1 MSRQPD
7 SGIVENFFRRDGRL
21 NRLRYFKR
29 NVVLFV
35 VELIILTVITT
46 VGTND
51 LDEFSQGSLIV
62 FRVFYIA
69 GLIPFCC
76 LMIRRLH
83 DLDMNETLAYVFFA
97 LSFVT
102 VFIDGKDMLKVEPSS
117 LENAL
122 DTVACIINL
131 YTLFWPGT
139 NGDNSYGS
147 DPLKAT

>member
-62 FRVFYIA
+62 FKVVSIA
-69 GLIPFCC
+69 VMIPFCC

-83 DLDMNETLAYVFFA
+83 DLDMSETLAYVFFA
-97 LSFVT
+97 LIVVS
-102 VFIDGKDMLKVEPSS
+102 ILMDGKDMLKTEPTF

-122 DTVACIINL
+122 NTVNFIISL
-131 YTLFWPGT
+131 YVLFWPGT
-139 NGDNSYGS
+139 NGDNRYGA
-147 DPLKAT
+147 DPLK

>member
-46 VGTND
+46 AGTND

-62 FRVFYIA
+62 FKVVSIA
-69 GLIPFCC
+69 VMIPFCC

-83 DLDMNETLAYVFFA
+83 DLNMSETLAYVSFA
-97 LSFVT
+97 LIVVS
-102 VFIDGKDMLKVEPSS
+102 ILMDGKDMLKTEPTLLEDVLNTVNFIIS
-117 LENAL
+117 LY
-122 DTVACIINL
+122 V
-131 YTLFWPGT
+131 LFWPGT
-139 NGDNSYGS
+139 NGDNRYGS
-147 DPLKAT
+147 DPLK

>member
-21 NRLRYFKR
+21 NRMRYFKR

-46 VGTND
+46 AGTND
-51 LDEFSQGSLIV
+51 LDEFSQGSLILFKV
-62 FRVFYIA
+62 VSIV

-83 DLDMNETLAYVFFA
+83 DLNMGETLAYVFFA
-97 LSFVT
+97 LT
-102 VFIDGKDMLKVEPSS
+102 VVSIFMDGKDMLKVEPTPFEDALNTVNFIIS
-117 LENAL
+117 LY
-122 DTVACIINL
+122 V
-131 YTLFWPGT
+131 LFWPGT
-139 NGDNSYGS
+139 NGDNRYGS
-147 DPLKAT
+147 DPLK

>member
-1 MSRQPD
+1 MNRQPD

-51 LDEFSQGSLIV
+51 LDEFSQGSLILFKV
-62 FRVFYIA
+62 VSIA
-69 GLIPFCC
+69 VMIPFCC

-83 DLDMNETLAYVFFA
+83 DLNMNETLAYVFFA
-97 LSFVT
+97 LIVVS
-102 VFIDGKDMLKVEPSS
+102 ILMDGKDMLKTEPTLLEDALNTVNFIIS
-117 LENAL
+117 LY
-122 DTVACIINL
+122 V
-131 YTLFWPGT
+131 LFWPGT
-139 NGDNSYGS
+139 NGDNRYGS
-147 DPLKAT
+147 DPLK